1 MKKKFAYKGT
11 FDKVQRQLEH
21 SRAQLQVAL
30 EERKLILERE
40 NVLCDLISSQACV
53 GEQLQKHWSWLYGPA
68 PEEQEQPDAEPP
80 AAAAA
85 AAAAAAQDPVLHQ
98 HQYSQHT
105 CMRMVEATTPQLLQQ
120 VLAMTTQDWINTSR
134 CHFRELAVLLE
145 FVNRHPQAAA
155 AAALS
160 SDTDWSLPWERDPFR
175 LLVKAVCKQGPRF
188 QSALMHHSMAL
199 FMAGCMNLETMQ
211 VEAPESAFWR
221 RAVDRLHLSPSQ
233 VLHFRVANHEYRRLT
248 RAASAAGLDLV
259 QHTKEFSLSAAAAK
273 FAKAS
278 CALGSAPGAA
288 SSAGADAAGLGSSL
302 QQLDAK
308 LRRHLNSFFTNAYL
322 VNTFC
327 ANVLTPYQHAIMW
340 SASYPYFPVLG
351 AMAEALEALPPSD
364 CAPLPP
370 HVQAR
375 ISANIQQHT
384 ACRSAVI
391 AQQRKDLCWWEE
403 DRAEE
408 PAQ

>member
-1 MKKKFAYKGT
+1 
-11 FDKVQRQLEH
+11 
-21 SRAQLQVAL
+21 
-30 EERKLILERE
+30 
-40 NVLCDLISSQACV
+40 
-53 GEQLQKHWSWLYGPA
+53 
-68 PEEQEQPDAEPP
+68 
-80 AAAAA
+80 
-85 AAAAAAQDPVLHQ
+85 
-98 HQYSQHT
+98 
-105 CMRMVEATTPQLLQQ
+105 MVEATTPQLLQQ

-145 FVNRHPQAAA
+145 FVNRHPQMYRDYPSAFEAAAELAEFLSAPTDAAAAGQPLSDTAAAAASAAMHQGAAATQPQLPLLSGTASEAAA

-160 SDTDWSLPWERDPFR
+160 SDTDWSLPWERDPVR
-175 LLVKAVCKQGPRF
+175 LLVKAVCKQGPMF
-188 QSALMHHSMAL
+188 QSMLMHHSMAL

-211 VEAPESAFWR
+211 VEAPEPAFWR

-259 QHTKEFSLSAAAAK
+259 QHTKEFSLSVAAAK

-278 CALGSAPGAA
+278 CALGSAPGAS

-340 SASYPYFPVLG
+340 STSYPYFPVLG

-403 DRAEE
+403 EPAEE
-408 PAQ
+408 PAQEQCCCCSPRGHPPTHPLQPRPVLVWEENPAAEESAQ